1 MPPPLPLSYPY
12 VTMNKAVKS
21 NIFIIKRFIWLLLH
35 ILFQHNISTIN
46 KGDKTMPSMEDFLPP
61 KPDDVFNVVKGSVC
75 DVVDGV
81 MDMVKTPIETVEKVS
96 DRVKRLAP

>member
-1 MPPPLPLSYPY
+1 MP
-12 VTMNKAVKS
+12 N
-21 NIFIIKRFIWLLLH
+21 
-35 ILFQHNISTIN
+35 
-46 KGDKTMPSMEDFLPP
+46 MEDFLPP
-61 KPDDVFNVVKGSVC
+61 KPDEVFNVVKGSVC